1 MDWFGICCL
10 AMLILGIIIC
20 IIAYRRAISKMLD
33 EIGKEAAALETRHT
47 ELEHSYQ
54 ILRANVHNEERD
66 ALRKEELDSIR
77 QGAQKEYED
86 YRKAQYD
93 AISREVEAKRNEA
106 NMALRRELDKAEE
119 EVQMEQLRLVRLRD
133 VSNEEM
139 NAIRSELNILQAQRN
154 DVIIALKA
162 EEEIKNNQKFHSFS
176 LSVDDKEDIAILKEL
191 VHRMRKSAPIYKLIW
206 SEYYQR
212 IYGEMADRI
221 LGKEK
226 ITGIYKITHI
236 PTKKCYIGQAV
247 DVRIRWANHIKT
259 ALHVDG
265 GAAHARFHDAL
276 EELGLENFTWEL
288 LEKCPKEKLN
298 EREKFYIEFYQSNDW
313 GWNSNKGVGKAAS

>member
-10 AMLILGIIIC
+10 VMLILGIIIC

-93 AISREVEAKRNEA
+93 AIGREVEAKRNEA

-119 EVQMEQLRLVRLRD
+119 EAQMEQLRLVRLRD
-133 VSNEEM
+133 ISNEEM
-139 NAIRSELNILQAQRN
+139 NAIRSELNTLQAQRN
-154 DVIIALKA
+154 DFTPSHPL
-162 EEEIKNNQKFHSFS
+162 
-176 LSVDDKEDIAILKEL
+176 L
-191 VHRMRKSAPIYKLIW
+191 M
-206 SEYYQR
+206 
-212 IYGEMADRI
+212 
-221 LGKEK
+221 
-226 ITGIYKITHI
+226 
-236 PTKKCYIGQAV
+236 TKKILRFLKNLCIACASRLQYINLFGV
-247 DVRIRWANHIKT
+247 SIIREFMVKWPIEYWEKRKLQVSIK
-259 ALHVDG
+259 
-265 GAAHARFHDAL
+265 
-276 EELGLENFTWEL
+276 L
-288 LEKCPKEKLN
+288 LTFQLKNVILAK
-298 EREKFYIEFYQSNDW
+298 Q
-313 GWNSNKGVGKAAS
+313 